1 MADLTE
7 QNIREIEV
15 LVEARGVEMQ
25 ELSYDLVD
33 HICCMIEEKMES
45 GINYAS
51 ALEESI
57 ASFGKKGIR
66 QIQEETTFLLTK
78 NILAMRRT
86 MHITGIT
93 AAILLLLGSIFKI
106 QHWPGAAVMYI
117 LGAAA
122 LCFLFMPLFL
132 TVRIKEKPGKL
143 ITISNIIGAL
153 GGAMLCIGIL
163 FKIMHWPFANIL
175 MNLGGFSLMLIFLP
189 IYLYN
194 GYKTKQLKTKTI
206 APVIIAIAGFSLMF
220 SLVKLRN
227 SNDVLVAQHNI
238 LYNLDNENVAL
249 DTYNKNLLNDVNIEQ
264 LAEKDKEYLK
274 STLEKTKD
282 LTRYIDNL
290 ITTSFWSI
298 NQKGMTREDALA
310 TLDRNYAALGDA
322 VMDLN
327 LVRGQT
333 AENENL
339 ESILLKVS
347 EFENEMA
354 TAFGGSSNLIY
365 NKLNF
370 EAYIKKENN
379 RFPVGIVLQDLT
391 TLKLQVQ
398 NSQTIVLA
406 YYQGKS
412 SK

>member
-15 LVEARGVEMQ
+15 LVEARGIEMQ

-51 ALEESI
+51 ALEQSI

-93 AAILLLLGSIFKI
+93 AATLLLLGSIFKI
-106 QHWPGAAVMYI
+106 QHWPGAAAMYI

-153 GGAMLCIGIL
+153 GAAMLCIGIL

-194 GYKTKQLKTKTI
+194 GYKPKQLKTKTI

-238 LYNLDNENVAL
+238 QYNLDNENRAL
-249 DTYNKNLLNDVNIEQ
+249 IAYNKDLLNSVNIDSLTEADQ
-264 LAEKDKEYLK
+264 SNLQSSLKKTEKLAN
-274 STLEKTKD
+274 
-282 LTRYIDNL
+282 YIDNIIL
-290 ITTSFWSI
+290 NSFWSI
-298 NQKGMTREDALA
+298 NSDGMTKENARI
-310 TLDRNYAALGDA
+310 TLTKNYAGLGNS
-322 VMDLN
+322 VMN
-327 LVRGQT
+327 LDVVRGKT
-333 AENENL
+333 ADNENL
-339 ESILLKVS
+339 ESLLLQVS
-347 EFENEMA
+347 EFENQLTKA
-354 TAFGGSSNLIY
+354 LGNSLNLIY
-365 NKLNF
+365 NKPNF
-370 EAYIKKENN
+370 EAYISRENRN
-379 RFPVGIVLQDLT
+379 FPVGIVIQDLT
-391 TLKLQVQ
+391 TLKVQ
-398 NSQTIVLA
+398 IQKSQTIVLA
-406 YYQGKS
+406 YYKGKVS
-412 SK
+412 

>member
-15 LVEARGVEMQ
+15 LVEARGIEMQ

-51 ALEESI
+51 ALEQSI

-93 AAILLLLGSIFKI
+93 AATLLLLGSIFKI
-106 QHWPGAAVMYI
+106 QHWPGAAAMYI

-153 GGAMLCIGIL
+153 GAAMLCIGIL

-238 LYNLDNENVAL
+238 QYNLDNENRAL
-249 DTYNKNLLNDVNIEQ
+249 IAYNKDLLNSVNIDSLTEADQ
-264 LAEKDKEYLK
+264 SNLQSSLKKTEKLAN
-274 STLEKTKD
+274 
-282 LTRYIDNL
+282 YIDNIIL
-290 ITTSFWSI
+290 NSFWSI
-298 NQKGMTREDALA
+298 NSDGMTKENARI
-310 TLDRNYAALGDA
+310 TLTKNYAGLGNS
-322 VMDLN
+322 VMN
-327 LVRGQT
+327 LDVVRGKT
-333 AENENL
+333 ADNENL
-339 ESILLKVS
+339 ESLLLQVS
-347 EFENEMA
+347 EFENQLTKA
-354 TAFGGSSNLIY
+354 LGNSLNLIY
-365 NKLNF
+365 NKPNF
-370 EAYIKKENN
+370 EAYISRENRN
-379 RFPVGIVLQDLT
+379 FPVGIVIQDLT
-391 TLKLQVQ
+391 TLKVQ
-398 NSQTIVLA
+398 IQKSQTIVLA
-406 YYQGKS
+406 YYKGKVS
-412 SK
+412 